1 MAMTLNNSRDETI
14 SEMNTTPLIDVMLVL
29 LVLMIITLPLQTH
42 AVKIDMPTA
51 PPHDPVPPVVVN
63 LAVEFDGTITWDG
76 AVVSRGELDARLVAA
91 AKKAP
96 QPEIILRADRLAKY
110 DTVAKVLS
118 DAQHLGMKK
127 MGFADTRGYA
137 N

>member
-1 MAMTLNNSRDETI
+1 MAMNFVGPHEETI

-29 LVLMIITLPLQTH
+29 LVLMIITLPLQTN
-42 AVKIDMPTA
+42 AVKIDLPRGTPPTEK
-51 PPHDPVPPVVVN
+51 PVIVN
-63 LAVEFDGTITWDG
+63 VAVEFDGTITWDG
-76 AVVSRGELDARLVAA
+76 TVVSRAELDARLATA
-91 AKKAP
+91 AKQAP
-96 QPEIILRADRLAKY
+96 QPEIHLYADRLAKY

-127 MGFADTRGYA
+127 MGFADTREYE